1 MRQTTVQKTGMAL
14 GALVALLVITSVALA
29 QSGGDYDLSWS
40 RVAGGGSTFSAG
52 GDYELWGAAGQ
63 HDAGSMSGGDYA
75 IGGGFWPGSAV
86 EEDYYGYLP
95 LLLKRYPR

>member
-1 MRQTTVQKTGMAL
+1 MRLSTVGKAGLAL
-14 GALVALLVITSVALA
+14 GVLAAMLLVTSVALA

-40 RVAGGGSTFSAG
+40 RVAGGGSTFSVG
-52 GDYELWGAAGQ
+52 GDYQLWGAAGQ

-86 EEDYYGYLP
+86 EDDYYGYLP
-95 LLLKRYPR
+95 LALKRF

>member
-1 MRQTTVQKTGMAL
+1 MRQISIKKTGMAL
-14 GALVALLVITSVALA
+14 GALLAMLLVASVALA
-29 QSGGDYDLSWS
+29 QSGGGYDLSWS
-40 RVAGGGSTFSAG
+40 RVAGGGSTFSVG

-86 EEDYYGYLP
+86 EDEYDTYLP
-95 LLLKRYPR
+95 LALKRY